1 MILIPMENICDFGG
15 SRISMDIPH
24 SCQEPLCCIHWLLS
38 QKTQQIMQGIEWSNQ
53 QMVAPISRGFTVIP
67 GDICLDTQVGHWIRS
82 RHGHLA
88 TEQTNGWAKKARK
101 NQAGIIVNACNPT
114 ISWVNWVYNGV
125 RCNWVYNGVR
135 CNWVYNGEEN
145 LVIYQRDRSWRHLWE
160 VSLCA
165 D

>member
-1 MILIPMENICDFGG
+1 MENICDFGG
-15 SRISMDIPH
+15 SRISMDGTFVLY
-24 SCQEPLCCIHWLLS
+24 SLV
-38 QKTQQIMQGIEWSNQ
+38 IESKNSADHARNWVIQSADGCSNQ
-53 QMVAPISRGFTVIP
+53 QRIHVVIP
-67 GDICLDTQVGHWIRS
+67 GDICLDTQVGHWIRC

-101 NQAGIIVNACNPT
+101 NPAGIIVNACNPT

-145 LVIYQRDRSWRHLWE
+145 LVIYQRDRS
-160 VSLCA
+160 
-165 D
+165 